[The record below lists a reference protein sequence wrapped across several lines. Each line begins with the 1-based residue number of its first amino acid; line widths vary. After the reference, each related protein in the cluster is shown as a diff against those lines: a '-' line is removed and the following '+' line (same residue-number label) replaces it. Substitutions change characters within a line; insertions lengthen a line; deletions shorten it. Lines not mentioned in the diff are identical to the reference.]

1 MKFVY
6 FIEKILNFFII
17 YSLIFPSNNE
27 NLSTNKTTNKE
38 HFQGWIG
45 QPAISSHESDE
56 IASQLI
62 YPNKKRLMLTT
73 NKELFHSNY
82 GNFKP
87 QPTGIDLFEKT
98 FKINEND
105 NTLDLKTIYRNDFTK
120 LKGNYVC
127 DRVTRNLFEKAHQ
140 KSFKHK
146 IPMEFKTQNM
156 IDFIDYD
163 NKYKEFQKIK
173 AYNKLFQEDVYS
185 MRKNLSDTYYRK
197 PLSDIVEENDHIV
210 TEYRSKSQFNL
221 GSNYYYNR
229 NNNNNNN
236 NIQEIPNLKVIK
248 KLPSMVFFNNKK
260 VIPPIPSIPSIPA
273 TQRWESSSLNDL
285 NNNNN
290 NKNTTGSSSYREDF
304 KNPGGFELCRMKA
317 YKVLTNQN
325 KIKKIKNPSNEKI
338 NVEN

>member
-1 MKFVY
+1 MFY
-6 FIEKILNFFII
+6 NLEKIILII
-17 YSLIFPSNNE
+17 FKFLSLVFPSNDE
-27 NLSTNKTTNKE
+27 KNLSTTTTKTTNKE

-73 NKELFHSNY
+73 NKELFHGNY

-98 FKINEND
+98 FKINENE
-105 NTLDLKTIYRNDFTK
+105 NTLDYKTVYRNDFTK
-120 LKGNYVC
+120 IKGNYVC
-127 DRVTRNLFEKAHQ
+127 DRVTRNLFEKTHQ

-173 AYNKLFQEDVYS
+173 AYNKLFQDDVYS

-197 PLSDIVEENDHIV
+197 PLSDIIEENDHIV

-221 GSNYYYNR
+221 GSNYYNNR
-229 NNNNNNN
+229 NN

-248 KLPSMVFFNNKK
+248 KIPSLVFFNNKK
-260 VIPPIPSIPSIPA
+260 IIPPIPSIPSIPV

-285 NNNNN
+285 NNNKNSNN
-290 NKNTTGSSSYREDF
+290 NTTGSSSYREDF